1 MVDLLDL
8 RMVFQEFDDLLR
20 IFCVPLEAQRQRLRA
35 LQQQEGGKRGNGSA
49 LIAQQNGAHIGRKCC
64 RTCRI
69 DERNA
74 VVAGVRVGNQAKFAA
89 GAPVE
94 LAGVDDDA
102 AERRA
107 VTADELRCRV
117 DHDVCAVRNGSDEI
131 RGAEGIVDH
140 DGKIVLVGNCGNRV
154 DVGNVAVGISERFK
168 VNCLRVRLDCRFD
181 LGKVVR
187 VDERCGHAECLERM
201 GKQVVC
207 AAVDGLL
214 ADDVIALLREGFDR
228 IGDCRRTGGNRQ
240 TRDAAFKRGNALF
253 KDVLRGVG
261 ESAIDVAGVAQRETV
276 CRVLGIVEDVRSGG
290 VNRNGA
296 GIGGGV
302 RLFLTDVKL
311 QGFKM
316 IVGHNNSPSLIR
328 YLVGYGRFW

>member
-102 AERRA
+102 AE
-107 VTADELRCRV
+107 
-117 DHDVCAVRNGSDEI
+117 
-131 RGAEGIVDH
+131 
-140 DGKIVLVGNCGNRV
+140 
-154 DVGNVAVGISERFK
+154 
-168 VNCLRVRLDCRFD
+168 
-181 LGKVVR
+181 
-187 VDERCGHAECLERM
+187 
-201 GKQVVC
+201 
-207 AAVDGLL
+207 
-214 ADDVIALLREGFDR
+214 
-228 IGDCRRTGGNRQ
+228 
-240 TRDAAFKRGNALF
+240 
-253 KDVLRGVG
+253 
-261 ESAIDVAGVAQRETV
+261 
-276 CRVLGIVEDVRSGG
+276 
-290 VNRNGA
+290 
-296 GIGGGV
+296 
-302 RLFLTDVKL
+302 
-311 QGFKM
+311 
-316 IVGHNNSPSLIR
+316 P
-328 YLVGYGRFW
+328 

>member
-1 MVDLLDL
+1 M
-8 RMVFQEFDDLLR
+8 
-20 IFCVPLEAQRQRLRA
+20 A
-35 LQQQEGGKRGNGSA
+35 
-49 LIAQQNGAHIGRKCC
+49 
-64 RTCRI
+64 
-69 DERNA
+69 
-74 VVAGVRVGNQAKFAA
+74 
-89 GAPVE
+89 
-94 LAGVDDDA
+94 
-102 AERRA
+102 
-107 VTADELRCRV
+107 ADELRRRV
-117 DHDVCAVRNGSDEI
+117 DNDVRAVLDGADEIGRAKGIIDDDGKRMLVRN
-131 RGAEGIVDH
+131 
-140 DGKIVLVGNCGNRV
+140 LCNRV
-154 DVGNVAVGISERFK
+154 NVGNVAVGISERFK

-214 ADDVIALLREGFDR
+214 ADDVVSLLGERFDR
-228 IGDCRRTGGNRQ
+228 ICNCRRAGGNRE
-240 TRDAAFKRGNALF
+240 RRYAALERRNALF

>member
-1 MVDLLDL
+1 M
-8 RMVFQEFDDLLR
+8 
-20 IFCVPLEAQRQRLRA
+20 
-35 LQQQEGGKRGNGSA
+35 
-49 LIAQQNGAHIGRKCC
+49 
-64 RTCRI
+64 
-69 DERNA
+69 
-74 VVAGVRVGNQAKFAA
+74 
-89 GAPVE
+89 
-94 LAGVDDDA
+94 
-102 AERRA
+102 
-107 VTADELRCRV
+107 TADELRCRV

-240 TRDAAFKRGNALF
+240 TRDAAFKRGNAFF

-261 ESAIDVAGVAQRETV
+261 ESAVDVAGVAQRETV